1 MAFRRSHMSKV
12 IEAVFENGIFRPL
25 SEPHLKN
32 HQRVRIEILSDDDES
47 SVEAQKKI
55 LLEFAGLRKSD
66 STDVAR
72 NHDRYLYVK
81 D

>member
-1 MAFRRSHMSKV
+1 MVLRRCRMSKI
-12 IEAVFENGIFRPL
+12 IEAIFENGILRPL
-25 SEPHLKN
+25 TQPRLKN
-32 HQRVRIEILSDDDES
+32 HQRVRIEILSEDDES

-55 LLEFAGLRKSD
+55 LLEFAGVRKSN

-72 NHDRYLYVK
+72 NHDRYLYLK

>member
-1 MAFRRSHMSKV
+1 MSKI

-25 SEPHLKN
+25 SKPHLKN
-32 HQRVRIEILSDDDES
+32 HQRVRIEILSEDDES

-55 LLEFAGLRKSD
+55 LLEFAGLGESTF
-66 STDVAR
+66 TDVAR
-72 NHDRYLYVK
+72 KHDRYLYPE

>member
-1 MAFRRSHMSKV
+1 MFRRCYMSKV
-12 IEAVFENGIFRPL
+12 IEAIFENGLFRPL
-25 SEPHLKN
+25 SEPHLRN
-32 HQRVRIEILSDDDES
+32 HQRVRIEILSEDDES

-55 LLEFAGLRKSD
+55 LLEFAGLQKGI

-72 NHDRYLYVK
+72 NHDRYLYLK